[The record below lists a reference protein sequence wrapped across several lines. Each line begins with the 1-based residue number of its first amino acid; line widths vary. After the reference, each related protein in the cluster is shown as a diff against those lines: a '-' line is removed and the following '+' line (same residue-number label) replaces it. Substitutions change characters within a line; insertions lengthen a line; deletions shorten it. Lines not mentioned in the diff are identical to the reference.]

1 MLRELYIG
9 VIDCEKCIR
18 VMTHD
23 YHPYSALAD
32 HTTPT
37 MEKSEQWRTKVWDRA
52 WGKAQAEVF
61 FVPRF

>member
-1 MLRELYIG
+1 
-9 VIDCEKCIR
+9 
-18 VMTHD
+18 MTHY